1 MAVLSILGL
10 WTADNTIF
18 DLLNVPEGVEKQK
31 VVDNIL
37 LQCADVSFIYSN
49 PNTAKYAIGL
59 WSDKNALTWV
69 KMYETTVIE
78 YNPIENY
85 DRKEDWTDTRQ
96 TDNTVNQTTNAN
108 STNTNKVHGFEA
120 EAIVTANIEESSG
133 NGTSDSKSNEQ
144 ETATHTARLH
154 GNIGVTT
161 NQQMLEAERELVKFN
176 MVDFIT
182 KSFQKEFCVM
192 VY

>member
-18 DLLNVPEGVEKQK
+18 DLLNVPYGVEKQK

-37 LQCADVSFIYSN
+37 LQCAEVSFIYSN

-69 KMYETTVIE
+69 KMYETTIIE

-96 TDNTVNQTTNAN
+96 TTGKVNQTTSAE
-108 STNTNKVHGFEA
+108 SENTNKVHGFE
-120 EAIVTANIEESSG
+120 ENAIVTANIEDSTG
-133 NGTSDSKSNEQ
+133 KGKSDSESNEN
-144 ETATHTARLH
+144 ETMIHTARMH
-154 GNIGVTT
+154 GNIGITT
-161 NQQMLEAERELVKFN
+161 NQEMLEAERELVQFN
-176 MVDFIT
+176 MIDYIT

>member
-18 DLLNVPEGVEKQK
+18 DLLNVPDGVEKQQ
-31 VVDNIL
+31 VIDNIL

-96 TDNTVNQTTNAN
+96 TDNNIDQTTAAN

-133 NGTSDSKSNEQ
+133 NGTSNSKSNEQ

-161 NQQMLEAERELVKFN
+161 NQEMLEAERELVQFN

>member
-18 DLLNVPEGVEKQK
+18 DLLNVPDGVEKQQ

-69 KMYETTVIE
+69 KMYETTIIE

-96 TDNTVNQTTNAN
+96 TDNKVDQTTAAN

-133 NGTSDSKSNEQ
+133 NGTSNSKSNEQ

-154 GNIGVTT
+154 GNIGVTS
-161 NQQMLEAERELVKFN
+161 NQEMLEEERELVQFN

-182 KSFQKEFCVM
+182 KSFQKEFCIM

>member
-10 WTADNTIF
+10 WTADNSIF
-18 DLLNVPEGVEKQK
+18 DLLNVPDGVEKQK
-31 VVDNIL
+31 VIDNIL
-37 LQCADVSFIYSN
+37 LQCSEVSFIYSS

-69 KMYETTVIE
+69 KMYETTVLE

-96 TDNTVNQTTNAN
+96 TSGTTNQKTGVT
-108 STNTNKVHGFEA
+108 SENTNKVHGFEA
-120 EAIVTANIEESSG
+120 NAIVTSNITESTG
-133 NGTSDSKSNEQ
+133 EGTTDSTSNEDA
-144 ETATHTARLH
+144 TATHTARVH

-161 NQQMLEAERELVKFN
+161 TQRMLEEQREIAQFN
-176 MVDFIT
+176 MIDFIT

>member
-10 WTADNTIF
+10 WTADNSIF
-18 DLLNVPEGVEKQK
+18 DLLNVPDGVEKQK

-37 LQCADVSFIYSN
+37 LQCADVSFVYSD

-59 WSDKNALTWV
+59 WSDKNSLTWV
-69 KMYETTVIE
+69 KMYETTVVE

-96 TDNTVNQTTNAN
+96 TNSTVNQTTSAE
-108 STNTNKVHGFEA
+108 SENTNKVHGFE
-120 EAIVTANIEESSG
+120 ENAIVTANIEDSTG
-133 NGTSDSKSNEQ
+133 KGKSDSESNEN
-144 ETATHTARLH
+144 ETMIHTARMH
-154 GNIGVTT
+154 GNIGITT
-161 NQQMLEAERELVKFN
+161 NQEMLEAERELVQFN
-176 MVDFIT
+176 MIDYIT

>member
-10 WTADNTIF
+10 WTSDNTIF
-18 DLLNVPEGVEKQK
+18 DLLNVPDGVEKQQ

-37 LQCADVSFIYSN
+37 LQCAELSFIYSD

-96 TDNTVNQTTNAN
+96 TDNNVDQTTAAN

-120 EAIVTANIEESSG
+120 EAIVTANIEESTG
-133 NGTSDSKSNEQ
+133 NGTSNSKSNEQ
-144 ETATHTARLH
+144 ETATHTARMH

-161 NQQMLEAERELVKFN
+161 NQEMLEAERELVQFN